1 MGSSRFD
8 PLDGHINRWAVRRD
22 TNLCP
27 KVGGSGLGGSITKY
41 QSKQHELHVPKI
53 APGAYITLSPQ
64 RTISPESRVAQGRC
78 HLLQAQQAAH
88 SRPSGAGLHRTSQQR
103 RA

>member
-1 MGSSRFD
+1 MLSSRFD

-27 KVGGSGLGGSITKY
+27 KVGGSGLGSSITKY

-53 APGAYITLSPQ
+53 APRAYITLCPQ
-64 RTISPESRVAQGRC
+64 RTVSPGSRVAQGRC
-78 HLLQAQQAAH
+78 YLQAQQAAH
-88 SRPSGAGLHRTSQQR
+88 SRPSGARIHHTSQQR